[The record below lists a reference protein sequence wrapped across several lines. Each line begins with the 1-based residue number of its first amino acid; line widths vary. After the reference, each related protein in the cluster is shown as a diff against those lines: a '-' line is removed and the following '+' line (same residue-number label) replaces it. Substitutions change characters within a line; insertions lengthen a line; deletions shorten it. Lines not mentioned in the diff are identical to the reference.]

1 MSDAPEIVYSAHAHT
16 VGGRAG
22 AARTDDGKLEV
33 KLAYPPSLGGDGN
46 GTNPEQLFAAGYGA
60 CFTGALNYAAKQAG
74 VKLGEHAI
82 DVTIDLIR
90 DPPTFKIAATLTLT
104 APDLDK
110 AVALDLLEKAHQ
122 VCPYSKAT
130 RGNVD
135 VKLAVA

>member
-1 MSDAPEIVYSAHAHT
+1 MSDTVYSAHAHT
-16 VGGRAG
+16 VGGRNG
-22 AARTDDGKLEV
+22 TARTDDGKLDV
-33 KLAYPPSLGGDGN
+33 KLAYPKELGGDGA

-60 CFTGALNYAAKQAG
+60 CFTGALGFVARQEKIA
-74 VKLGEHAI
+74 LGEHSV

-90 DPPTFKIAATLTLT
+90 DAPTFKIGATLTLT

-110 AVALDLLEKAHQ
+110 ATAQRLLEAAHE

-130 RGNVD
+130 RNNVD